1 LKLALLVALSTL
13 VAMMAKFLNNT
24 VMRDLTVGLLMSE
37 VNFGG
42 FGGAT
47 RISSGHV
54 PVQIFLTQASPLS

>member
-1 LKLALLVALSTL
+1 
-13 VAMMAKFLNNT
+13 MAKFLNNT